1 MNTYEIELTQ
11 EELNA
16 LVAFIDLAVKA
27 SGLQSVKA
35 ASAIIAKL
43 EDASFEVA
51 AQEESSED

>member
-16 LVAFIDLAVKA
+16 LVALIDLAVKA

-43 EDASFEVA
+43 EDSSFEVA
-51 AQEESSED
+51 EASED